1 MKFNSNV
8 QSSFRDLTMSVVRKI
23 VGSIGVIA
31 LLMAT
36 PVLAAKSKKPPKQPL
51 PRPAPVFSWT
61 GYYAGVNAGGACTN
75 AVANRSTFGTTFGL
89 LDPMGFVDFGHRI
102 PLLGQ
107 FPRFLGGACGFAG
120 GGQFGYNLQ
129 SANWVWGVEGDIQG
143 TTLNPDDNRAF
154 PAVNIPSLGGFGF
167 FGANTE
173 QASQQLKW
181 LATIRGRAGFLAT
194 PMLMIYATG
203 GLAFGQVKDTVSVTG
218 IPTAFTGVTVASSN
232 DDIRVGFAG
241 GGGAELMVFG
251 PWSAKVEYLY
261 YHLTDD
267 TVLLNFNSLPNGA
280 GTFINY
286 RFRNEGHI
294 FRLGLNYKIGQ

>member
-1 MKFNSNV
+1 MNV
-8 QSSFRDLTMSVVRKI
+8 IKR
-23 VGSIGVIA
+23 VGIGVAVAASLIA
-31 LLMAT
+31 TA
-36 PVLAAKSKKPPKQPL
+36 VWAAKTKKVPKPL
-51 PRPAPVFSWT
+51 PQPVPVFSWT
-61 GYYAGVNAGGACTN
+61 GYYAGVNAGGVCTN
-75 AVANRSTFGTTFGL
+75 AVANRGTFGTTFGP
-89 LDPMGFVDFGHRI
+89 LDPNGFVDFGHRI
-102 PLLGQ
+102 PLLGPV
-107 FPRFLGGACGFAG
+107 PRFLGGACGFAG

-194 PMLMIYATG
+194 PMLMIYGTG

-232 DDIRVGFAG
+232 DEIRWGFAG
-241 GGGAELMVFG
+241 GGGAELMVSG
-251 PWSAKVEYLY
+251 PWSAKAEYLF